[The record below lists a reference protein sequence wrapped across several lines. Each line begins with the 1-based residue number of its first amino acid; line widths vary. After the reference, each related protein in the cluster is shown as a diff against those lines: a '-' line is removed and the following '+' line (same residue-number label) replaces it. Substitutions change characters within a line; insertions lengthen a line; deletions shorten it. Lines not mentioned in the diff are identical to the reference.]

1 MSKLKSTVYEGLS
14 PIPSRTKNKIV
25 DLLNEDTVPVEPLET
40 TKDESKEATEE
51 ASQSQV
57 ADDEEAI
64 KEEVGLG

>member
-25 DLLNEDTVPVEPLET
+25 DLLNEDTAPVEPLET
-40 TKDESKEATEE
+40 TKDESKEMTEE

-64 KEEVGLG
+64 KEEVGRG

>member
-64 KEEVGLG
+64 KEEVGRG

>member
-1 MSKLKSTVYEGLS
+1 VYEGLS

-64 KEEVGLG
+64 KEEVGRG